1 MKKMTKMLV
10 ATGLLGALVLTGCSS
25 NTKEESKKTTSE
37 GKTELSVSVW
47 GYDSNPEFKAMF
59 DAFEASHKDVKIK
72 VVDIAAEDYEN
83 KITTMLSGGDKTD
96 VLGMKD
102 VGSYT
107 NYANKGQLEDLTS
120 IVENVDDKDNYKGNL
135 DSYKTDEDK
144 YFAMPFRKDMYFVYY
159 NKKMFDDA
167 GIEYPDNLTWDEYEE
182 LAKKLTTEKDGKK
195 VYGSYLHSW
204 NGLVQATAAVQTG
217 NNNLDGKY
225 GYFEDYYNRFL
236 KLQDEGYAMDYATI
250 KSTKTTYSS
259 VFETEQT
266 AMMPMGSFYLGK
278 LIKTKAAGE
287 TNVDWAITQLPQP
300 KKGEVITYGGPTG
313 FGVSKQSE
321 NKELAK
327 EFVEFC
333 SGKEG
338 ALAVSKIGMTTAY
351 QSDEIIDTLLGLE
364 GMPQD
369 DVSKATLKPDV
380 SDFEL
385 LPSKNASIVNQILN
399 EEHELIMVGDET
411 PAKGIA
417 NMEKRVKQEVE

>member
-10 ATGLLGALVLTGCSS
+10 ATTLLGALVLTGCASK
-25 NTKEESKKTTSE
+25 TEETTKKTSD

-59 DAFEASHKDVKIK
+59 DAFEDSHKDVKIK

-120 IVENVDDKDNYKGNL
+120 IVENVEDKDNYKGNL
-135 DSYKTDEDK
+135 DSYKTDDGK

-167 GIEYPDNLTWDEYEE
+167 GIAYPDNLTWDEYEE
-182 LAKKLTTEKDGKK
+182 LAQKLTTEKDGKK

-225 GYFEDYYNRFL
+225 GYFEDYYKRFL

-278 LIKTKAAGE
+278 LIQTKAAGE
-287 TNVDWAITQLPQP
+287 TKVDWGITQLPQP
-300 KKGEVITYGGPTG
+300 KKGKVVTYGGPTG
-313 FGVSKQSE
+313 FGVSKQSA

-351 QSDEIIDTLLGLE
+351 QSDEVIKTLQELE

-369 DVSKATLKPDV
+369 EVSKATLKPDV

-411 PAKGIA
+411 PEKGIA

>member
-1 MKKMTKMLV
+1 MKKITKMLL
-10 ATGLLGALVLTGCSS
+10 ATGLLGALALTGCSS
-25 NTKEESKKTTSE
+25 GANDENKKTTSD

-59 DAFEASHKDVKIK
+59 DAFEESHKDVKIK

-159 NKKMFDDA
+159 NKQMFDDV

-195 VYGSYLHSW
+195 IYGSYLHSW

-225 GYFEDYYNRFL
+225 DYFKDYYDRFL

-278 LIKTKAAGE
+278 LIQTKAAGE
-287 TNVDWAITQLPQP
+287 TSVDWGITQLPQRE
-300 KKGEVITYGGPTG
+300 KGEVITYGGPTG

-351 QSDEIIDTLLGLE
+351 QSDEVINTLLGLE

-385 LPSKNASIVNQILN
+385 LPSKNASTVNQILN
-399 EEHELIMVGDET
+399 EEHELIMVGDES

-417 NMEKRVKQEVE
+417 NMEKRVAQETE

>member
-10 ATGLLGALVLTGCSS
+10 ATTLLGALVLTGCSS
-25 NTKEESKKTTSE
+25 KTEETTKKTSD

-59 DAFEASHKDVKIK
+59 DAFEDSHKDVKIK

-120 IVENVDDKDNYKGNL
+120 IVENVEDKDNYKGNL
-135 DSYKTDEDK
+135 DSYKTDDGK

-167 GIEYPDNLTWDEYEE
+167 GIAYPDNLTWDEYEE
-182 LAKKLTTEKDGKK
+182 LAQKLTTEKDGKK

-225 GYFEDYYNRFL
+225 GYFEDYYKRFL

-278 LIKTKAAGE
+278 LIQTKAAGE
-287 TNVDWAITQLPQP
+287 TKVDWGITQLPQP
-300 KKGEVITYGGPTG
+300 KKGKVVTYGGPTG
-313 FGVSKQSE
+313 FGVSKQSA

-351 QSDEIIDTLLGLE
+351 QSDEVIKTLQELE

-369 DVSKATLKPDV
+369 EVSKATLKPDV

-411 PAKGIA
+411 PEKGIA